1 MVQDG
6 TAMTVAVTAGNAS
19 NATTAMVADM
29 AGATTGAA
37 TDP

>member
-1 MVQDG
+1 MGLDG

-19 NATTAMVADM
+19 NVTTAADM
-29 AGATTGAA
+29 AGTTMVVA